1 MSRINQRID
10 ASLYKPNSTTGK
22 MKKRKAPSMPPKDKK
37 EANRILDRLY
47 ERSPTLALCCQMSAL
62 TGLRYSDASWLT
74 YDDFYDEHDNFK
86 PFFTLCQQKTF
97 RMRVGRKD
105 NPMSDSEAYRKS
117 SVTIYTNKEIQNIV
131 EESRIFST
139 GGGFLFS
146 NPRSRKKLE
155 DGTYIERPMSVVS
168 ADWHHQKV
176 KNDMRLSYTLGTH
189 SWRKFFALLLVQN
202 GATVEKIRDL
212 LGQSS
217 LISTN
222 AYLHSF
228 TGDLQQHINELSL
241 GH

>member
-10 ASLYKPNSTTGK
+10 ASLYKPNKATGK
-22 MKKRKAPSMPPKDKK
+22 TKKRKEPSMPPKDKE

-47 ERSPTLALCCQMSAL
+47 ERSPTLALCSQISAL

-74 YDDFYDEHDNFK
+74 YDDFYDEHGNFK
-86 PFFTLCQQKTF
+86 PFFTLCQQKPF

-105 NPMSDSEAYRKS
+105 KPMTTAEAFKKS
-117 SVTIYTNKEIQNIV
+117 SVTIYTNEDIQNIV
-131 EESRIFST
+131 EETRRFSC

-146 NPRSRKKLE
+146 NARSRKTLE
-155 DGTYIERPMSVVS
+155 DGTVIERPMSVVS
-168 ADWHHQKV
+168 ADWHHQQV
-176 KNDMRLSYTLGTH
+176 KKELRLSYTLGTH
-189 SWRKFFALLLVQN
+189 SWRKFFALLLVKN

-228 TGDLQQHINELSL
+228 SGDLQEHIKGLSL
-241 GH
+241 GS